1 MALVLGL
8 ALRARLC
15 AILALVLVA
24 GTAHREAADVAGGE
38 ELPVRRRAHAVAAD
52 LAHLPAAARPRLLH
66 TGKHTADQKI
76 QSFLPQDPPP
86 RRRTECSRDRSPVP
100 LTTASASPS
109 MARELGSPRTDEELG
124 PGQQPEPAPAPTPEI
139 RAGAGTDQ
147 HRISR
152 CKRARAATSS
162 GSGRGP
168 GLTTRGRQREGR
180 GENRAP
186 HRWRKPRQRELVP
199 LSLSTRG
206 IKNRRG
212 IIVTAGRF

>member
-1 MALVLGL
+1 
-8 ALRARLC
+8 
-15 AILALVLVA
+15 
-24 GTAHREAADVAGGE
+24 
-38 ELPVRRRAHAVAAD
+38 
-52 LAHLPAAARPRLLH
+52 
-66 TGKHTADQKI
+66 
-76 QSFLPQDPPP
+76 
-86 RRRTECSRDRSPVP
+86 
-100 LTTASASPS
+100 

-162 GSGRGP
+162 GSEAGA
-168 GLTTRGRQREGR
+168 GLNYARQAAK
-180 GENRAP
+180 GEKDRAP